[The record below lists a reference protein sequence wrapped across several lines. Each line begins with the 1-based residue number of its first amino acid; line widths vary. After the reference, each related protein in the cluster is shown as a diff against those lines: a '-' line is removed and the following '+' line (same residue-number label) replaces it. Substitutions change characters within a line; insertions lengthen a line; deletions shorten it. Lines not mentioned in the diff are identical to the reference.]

1 MRYIGTHVSTIGGVS
16 EAPLRAKE
24 IPVNTIQFFAKNNN
38 QWLIKKMPGALEVD
52 AYLSNCESCGVKVA
66 FSHAGYL
73 INLASSDPKNGP
85 LSVESLRQEMEL
97 ARLLKLDF
105 VVLHPGA
112 HVGQGVPV
120 GISRIIENINRI
132 LENFSDI
139 KGKLLLETTA
149 GQGTSIGHTFEQLA
163 EILEKIRAKERMG
176 VCLDTAHVFAAGYD
190 IRTREGYEKMWHD
203 FDKSIGLKNLQAI
216 HLNDSK
222 TPLGSHVDRHEH
234 IGQGQ
239 IGDEGFKMLMQ
250 DKRFEKIP
258 MVLETP
264 KGDDFVKADRMNL
277 ERLLSY
283 EGPTSLRADHF
294 T

>member
-1 MRYIGTHVSTIGGVS
+1 MRYLGTHVSTAGGVS
-16 EAPLRAKE
+16 QAPLRAKE

-38 QWLIKKMPGALEVD
+38 QWLIKAMPSVAEVD
-52 AYLSNCESCGVKVA
+52 AYLSNGESCGVKVA

-85 LSVESLRQEMEL
+85 LSVESLTQEMEL

-120 GISRIIENINRI
+120 GISRITENINRI

-139 KGKLLLETTA
+139 KAKLLLETTA
-149 GQGTSIGHTFEQLA
+149 GQGTCIGHTFEQLA
-163 EILEKIRAKERMG
+163 AILDKIEAKERMG
-176 VCLDTAHVFAAGYD
+176 ICLDTAHVFAAGYD
-190 IRTREGYEKMWHD
+190 IRTREGYEKMWCE
-203 FDKSIGLKNLQAI
+203 FDKTVGLKNLKAI

-250 DKRFEKIP
+250 DKRFEKTP
-258 MVLETP
+258 MALETP
-264 KGDDFVKADRMNL
+264 KGDDFVKWDRMNL
-277 ERLLSY
+277 TRLRSY
-283 EGPTSLRADHF
+283 
-294 T
+294 